1 MKENTCSWRETQV
14 FIQPVLLMFFY
25 FVNLLQNA
33 DEYLELQLA
42 TQKVHDRTLVGV
54 QGEKSLKKFDLFTS
68 GWQLNSLN

>member
-14 FIQPVLLMFFY
+14 FIQPVLLFFY

-42 TQKVHDRTLVGV
+42 TQEVHDRTLVGV
-54 QGEKSLKKFDLFTS
+54 QGEKSLKRFDLFNS

>member
-33 DEYLELQLA
+33 DEYLELHLA
-42 TQKVHDRTLVGV
+42 RQEVHGRTLVGV
-54 QGEKSLKKFDLFTS
+54 QGEKSLKTFDLFTS

>member
-42 TQKVHDRTLVGV
+42 TQEVHDRTLVGV
-54 QGEKSLKKFDLFTS
+54 QGEKSLKRFDLFTS

>member
-1 MKENTCSWRETQV
+1 MKENTSSWTETQV
-14 FIQPVLLMFFY
+14 FIQPVLLFFY

-42 TQKVHDRTLVGV
+42 TQEVHDRTLVGV
-54 QGEKSLKKFDLFTS
+54 QGEKSLKRFDLFTS

>member
-33 DEYLELQLA
+33 DEYLELHLA
-42 TQKVHDRTLVGV
+42 RQEVHGRTLVGV
-54 QGEKSLKKFDLFTS
+54 QGEKSLKTFVLFTS
-68 GWQLNSLN
+68 GWQLNSLI

>member
-14 FIQPVLLMFFY
+14 FIQPVLLFFY

-42 TQKVHDRTLVGV
+42 TQEVHDRTLVGV
-54 QGEKSLKKFDLFTS
+54 QGENPSKGLIFLPLD
-68 GWQLNSLN
+68 GN

>member
-42 TQKVHDRTLVGV
+42 TQEVHDRTLVGV
-54 QGEKSLKKFDLFTS
+54 QGEKSLKRFDLFNS